1 MPIEREKIRR
11 ALKGKGYIE
20 VTKKKDHD
28 FFYLFLNGIKY
39 PIFTKLSRGSSY
51 KEYSDDLV
59 KDVYKQIRLS
69 KVEFAKYVE
78 CSLKLEEYVK
88 LLLERNAIG

>member
-1 MPIEREKIRR
+1 MPTEREKIRK
-11 ALKGKGYIE
+11 ALKGKGYVE

-28 FFYLFLNGIKY
+28 FFYLFLNGVKY

-59 KDVYKQIRLS
+59 RDVYKQIRLS
-69 KVEFAKYVE
+69 KDEFTEYVE
-78 CSLKLEEYVK
+78 CSLRLEDYVQ
-88 LLLERNAIG
+88 LLTEQNVIK